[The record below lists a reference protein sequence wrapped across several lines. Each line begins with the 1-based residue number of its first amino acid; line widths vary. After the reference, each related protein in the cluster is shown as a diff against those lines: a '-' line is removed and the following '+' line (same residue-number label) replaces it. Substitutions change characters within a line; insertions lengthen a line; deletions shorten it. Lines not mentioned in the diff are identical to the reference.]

1 MPDDAAVMRFT
12 QRLKQYRQAAG
23 LNQEQLGAE
32 VAHAEGRTTPYTQGA
47 VAGWESADDYPKVP
61 ERVFAIEKV
70 LKVEPGALSSAL
82 KDLRHMVATQLLAA
96 GVDVRTVAG
105 RLGHATPTLTM
116 STYAAWLPER
126 DQAAAGEIG
135 RLLDAAAGGG
145 EEGGDRRGGSGGELG
160 DERDLGA
167 PGGGVG

>member
-1 MPDDAAVMRFT
+1 MPDD
-12 QRLKQYRQAAG
+12 
-23 LNQEQLGAE
+23 
-32 VAHAEGRTTPYTQGA
+32 VASRRPWRPDSVSARWRRARRGTPLEG
-47 VAGWESADDYPKVP
+47 VP
-61 ERVFAIEKV
+61 
-70 LKVEPGALSSAL
+70 L

-145 EEGGDRRGGSGGELG
+145 EEGGDRGGRSGGELG